1 MIQGFCR
8 WLLYKKLGWTKCVTV
23 AHPDKFIICLA
34 PHTSNW
40 DFIIGQLYAQAEGF
54 KINFLMKREWF
65 FWPLG
70 VIFRSLGG
78 IPVWR
83 SKHTSM
89 TDNLAETAKTKD
101 SFKLCIT
108 PEGTRSP
115 NTEWKKGFYFIA
127 LKAEI
132 PILLYGVDYE
142 KKKIYV
148 TGIDI
153 VNDTIELERVKKQ
166 GSKLVRIKTDH
177 ILNNIDKP
185 NTEVMVVDRRTDK
198 YLTEY
203 YLTLPYGLKL
213 EKIPQVSSS
222 TLNTVITRD
231 LTIRLG
237 ENGKE
242 SKEKYFANVAGDF
255 SASSYKAADMIKV
268 ADEGMGYVLD
278 IVGNLVWER
287 GRVSAS
293 AKAEDVDVDYVY
305 DEDDSVHSA
314 IRLFLTA
321 KGIYISTEDL
331 NKKGTIMDIL
341 RSQSEISPINLT
353 GVDFDNIL
361 YYIAKGS
368 PVIAMQDGKT
378 AVLLTAYTPQ
388 KIEIMN
394 AKTGKKSQMERKEA
408 EKMFKAAG
416 NVYISALN

>member
-127 LKAEI
+127 LKADI

-142 KKKIYV
+142 KKKIV
-148 TGIDI
+148 C
-153 VNDTIELERVKKQ
+153 
-166 GSKLVRIKTDH
+166 TDSFTPSG
-177 ILNNIDKP
+177 NIDEEMP
-185 NTEVMVVDRRTDK
+185 
-198 YLTEY
+198 
-203 YLTLPYGLKL
+203 
-213 EKIPQVSSS
+213 KIKS
-222 TLNTVITRD
+222 
-231 LTIRLG
+231 
-237 ENGKE
+237 
-242 SKEKYFANVAGDF
+242 YFKDF
-255 SASSYKAADMIKV
+255 K
-268 ADEGMGYVLD
+268 
-278 IVGNLVWER
+278 
-287 GRVSAS
+287 
-293 AKAEDVDVDYVY
+293 
-305 DEDDSVHSA
+305 
-314 IRLFLTA
+314 
-321 KGIYISTEDL
+321 
-331 NKKGTIMDIL
+331 
-341 RSQSEISPINLT
+341 
-353 GVDFDNIL
+353 
-361 YYIAKGS
+361 
-368 PVIAMQDGKT
+368 
-378 AVLLTAYTPQ
+378 
-388 KIEIMN
+388 
-394 AKTGKKSQMERKEA
+394 GKKPENFA
-408 EKMFKAAG
+408 
-416 NVYISALN
+416 Y

>member
-142 KKKIYV
+142 KKKIV
-148 TGIDI
+148 C
-153 VNDTIELERVKKQ
+153 
-166 GSKLVRIKTDH
+166 TDSFTPSG
-177 ILNNIDKP
+177 NIDEDMP
-185 NTEVMVVDRRTDK
+185 
-198 YLTEY
+198 
-203 YLTLPYGLKL
+203 
-213 EKIPQVSSS
+213 KIK
-222 TLNTVITRD
+222 N
-231 LTIRLG
+231 
-237 ENGKE
+237 
-242 SKEKYFANVAGDF
+242 YFKDF
-255 SASSYKAADMIKV
+255 K
-268 ADEGMGYVLD
+268 
-278 IVGNLVWER
+278 
-287 GRVSAS
+287 
-293 AKAEDVDVDYVY
+293 
-305 DEDDSVHSA
+305 
-314 IRLFLTA
+314 
-321 KGIYISTEDL
+321 
-331 NKKGTIMDIL
+331 
-341 RSQSEISPINLT
+341 
-353 GVDFDNIL
+353 
-361 YYIAKGS
+361 
-368 PVIAMQDGKT
+368 
-378 AVLLTAYTPQ
+378 
-388 KIEIMN
+388 
-394 AKTGKKSQMERKEA
+394 GKKPENFA
-408 EKMFKAAG
+408 
-416 NVYISALN
+416 Y